1 MPIELRSRTYSDL
14 NPNPRIESAVLN
26 DEDAIYRALENYFN
40 TSRSERLF
48 RPEEGGSVEDWLFEL
63 AVDDENAFMILSR
76 IASDLPNAEPR
87 ISLVTSKSKVVAD
100 PDNYRYVLYLTFNLV
115 GLEGDFVFDGY
126 LIRKTR

>member
-14 NPNPRIESAVLN
+14 NPVPRVESAIVS
-26 DEDAIYRALENYFN
+26 DEDAIYSALENYFN
-40 TSRSERLF
+40 TSRTERLF

-63 AVDDENAFMILSR
+63 AVDDENAFLILSR

-87 ISLVTSKSKVVAD
+87 ISLVTSKSRVVAD
-100 PDNYRYVLYLTFNLV
+100 ADNYRYVLYLTFNLV
-115 GLEGDFVFDGY
+115 GLEGDFIFDGY